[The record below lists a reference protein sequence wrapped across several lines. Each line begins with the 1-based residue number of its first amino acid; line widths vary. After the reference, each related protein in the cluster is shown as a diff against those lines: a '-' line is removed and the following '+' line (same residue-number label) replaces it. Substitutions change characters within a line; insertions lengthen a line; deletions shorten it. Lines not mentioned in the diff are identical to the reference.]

1 MDPGAARGRRGPDT
15 GATRRV
21 GTIAGVRLDV
31 WLDVSCL
38 FKTRSEGKRACEG
51 GKVDVNGQA
60 AKPNRELK
68 EGDRLDITRPF
79 GRRQQV
85 VVRGFAE
92 KHIPKADARL
102 LYEDVT
108 PKPSPA
114 EIELLRIAKM
124 AAPFTRRASLGAPDK
139 RERRQLRRLKGRD

>member
-1 MDPGAARGRRGPDT
+1 M
-15 GATRRV
+15 
-21 GTIAGVRLDV
+21 RLDV

-38 FKTRSEGKRACEG
+38 FKTRSEAKHACEG

-60 AKPNRELK
+60 AKPNREVK
-68 EGDRLDITRPF
+68 EGDRLEITRPH
-79 GRRQQV
+79 GRRQHV
-85 VVRGFAE
+85 IVRELAE
-92 KHIPKADARL
+92 KHIPRAQARL

-108 PKPSPA
+108 PKPTP
-114 EIELLRIAKM
+114 EELELLRMARM